1 MKLVPDTDYPAALAA
16 VEKNVNT
23 SPLMRSLANMDLE
36 MKAILED
43 KNIPLDRKV
52 QLYNTVLSRYRRAL
66 KKYKAQVP
74 LVRVLPQGQPPPALP
89 PAPPLPPPPPPPQ
102 AADLPPLGSSPSI
115 VASTVAAERSVPLT
129 NGEEAHDGAVGGVGR
144 SLPPVSTRS
153 KKKTTT
159 KTQKGRGFHW
169 LQY

>member
-1 MKLVPDTDYPAALAA
+1 MKLVPDTTYPAVLAA

-23 SPLMRSLANMDLE
+23 SPLVRSLANMDLE

-89 PAPPLPPPPPPPQ
+89 PAPPLPPTPPPQ
-102 AADLPPLGSSPSI
+102 AADLGSSPSI

-129 NGEEAHDGAVGGVGR
+129 HGEEAHDGAVGGVVQ
-144 SLPPVSTRS
+144 SPSPVSTRS
-153 KKKTTT
+153 TKKKTTT